1 MNILD
6 YGFFSPLMLQIL
18 QITVV
23 DDSEIH
29 FAFLQALTQNILLQS
44 LYFNIQSKTSDTY
57 KAIS

>member
-1 MNILD
+1 M
-6 YGFFSPLMLQIL
+6 GFFPPLMLQIL